1 MGQGGHS
8 LRDLTSLCSSFSN
21 KQHGSTT
28 DSSLRF
34 GPRCVKSAQRSPTL
48 LPQLRDL
55 SQGVRLWVLP
65 ERGHRAQ
72 VDEFDREPPR
82 GLHRIRKRHSRNE
95 VSFNNAVHALT
106 QHNTSLGQLPRR
118 TSSSTTVNQVKTS
131 RDPLPSESPAT
142 EAKEQ
147 KWASYGRRPSTGRR
161 EPAPAPHLHKS
172 PTLEEEDLTSSP
184 SESESDL
191 EETTVSRRGPRFR
204 HFGKFSTHRQGLRD
218 DDEDDD
224 ESPAFLPVSRGPEHA
239 PRESAGPDLNATL
252 RMESED
258 PSAPRRRVEQNPIP
272 RKSVTAESSTSSV
285 SSGAPATL
293 PSAEARRRVPP
304 GTFSP
309 RRAADLAHLSP
320 RRSVAS
326 RDASDTPSMGSSFSD
341 LDDASVTQSALEEAL
356 LSNMQHGGMASRMS
370 TISQAIR
377 SRYL

>member
-1 MGQGGHS
+1 M
-8 LRDLTSLCSSFSN
+8 
-21 KQHGSTT
+21 
-28 DSSLRF
+28 
-34 GPRCVKSAQRSPTL
+34 
-48 LPQLRDL
+48 
-55 SQGVRLWVLP
+55 
-65 ERGHRAQ
+65 
-72 VDEFDREPPR
+72 
-82 GLHRIRKRHSRNE
+82 HRIRKRHSRNE

-341 LDDASVTQSALEEAL
+341 LDGKTI
-356 LSNMQHGGMASRMS
+356 QHPIPTACPPLMP
-370 TISQAIR
+370 R
-377 SRYL
+377 SRCKCDPIGTGRGAVE

>member
-1 MGQGGHS
+1 MTALNQSGDTQFTVFI
-8 LRDLTSLCSSFSN
+8 R
-21 KQHGSTT
+21 
-28 DSSLRF
+28 
-34 GPRCVKSAQRSPTL
+34 
-48 LPQLRDL
+48 LP
-55 SQGVRLWVLP
+55 
-65 ERGHRAQ
+65 
-72 VDEFDREPPR
+72 FPR
-82 GLHRIRKRHSRNE
+82 GDFVDPAPVEWNAAKDQALWDILSR
-95 VSFNNAVHALT
+95 
-106 QHNTSLGQLPRR
+106 
-118 TSSSTTVNQVKTS
+118 
-131 RDPLPSESPAT
+131 PSKGDDIDST

-272 RKSVTAESSTSSV
+272 RKSVTAESSTSS
-285 SSGAPATL
+285 
-293 PSAEARRRVPP
+293 
-304 GTFSP
+304 
-309 RRAADLAHLSP
+309 
-320 RRSVAS
+320 
-326 RDASDTPSMGSSFSD
+326 
-341 LDDASVTQSALEEAL
+341 
-356 LSNMQHGGMASRMS
+356 MQV
-370 TISQAIR
+370 
-377 SRYL
+377 